1 MVVRNRLE
9 QLRKRQRDEALQAQ
23 EELLAGVAR
32 SAAGGDRVVPEIDA
46 TNEET
51 VVPEDMEPYHRL
63 MSPALLDIRKLPYE
77 ERQIDIVTEMEDLR
91 AIVSYSTPVLLFPVS
106 HLDFSSWSSVVQ

>member
-1 MVVRNRLE
+1 MRNRLE

-32 SAAGGDRVVPEIDA
+32 SAARGDRRVVPEMDA
-46 TNEET
+46 SNHET
-51 VVPEDMEPYHRL
+51 VVEEDIEPYDRA

-77 ERQIDIVTEMEDLR
+77 ERQIDIVTEMGDLR
-91 AIVSYSTPVLLFPVS
+91 AIVSRVSNNASTVS
-106 HLDFSSWSSVVQ
+106 LM